1 LEIFVIRFH
10 KNPGSQ
16 NFCQETEER
25 IFSANPNGRVVT
37 HCSCCDCER
46 FSILL
51 VPHRPQ
57 ADALCSPCCQVSCC
71 RLTSP
76 DFLSP
81 RWTATGQASP
91 PFHREVYESQEHPC
105 WLVRF
110 VADPWRYGTATSQ
123 VHRIFPCFFFFP
135 FCFLEEGKNKQ
146 FGGEMPFSVAMLP
159 SSKFEQQ
166 QSVGTIG
173 PYRSLRVPWT
183 GMLSR
188 GLLSSLTH
196 PLHGR
201 RNRCIQET
209 AAPVACL

>member
-91 PFHREVYESQEHPC
+91 PFHREVYESQEHPS

-123 VHRIFPCFFFFP
+123 VHRIFPCFFL
-135 FCFLEEGKNKQ
+135 FLLF
-146 FGGEMPFSVAMLP
+146 FGGRKKTNNSEVRCHFQWRHTAVAL
-159 SSKFEQQ
+159 FL
-166 QSVGTIG
+166 V
-173 PYRSLRVPWT
+173 
-183 GMLSR
+183 
-188 GLLSSLTH
+188 
-196 PLHGR
+196 
-201 RNRCIQET
+201 
-209 AAPVACL
+209 